1 MIRAKP
7 EPVKV
12 GRKLQGGFG
21 GKWWGGEEGEVEREG
36 KGHFDFQL
44 KYLNRW

>member
-12 GRKLQGGFG
+12 SKKPEGGFG
-21 GKWWGGEEGEVEREG
+21 GKWGGEEEEVEREG
-36 KGHFDFQL
+36 KGHFAFQL